1 MSFETN
7 DQLVL
12 DFLSQRLAKPVT
24 LDSRLTA
31 DLGLDSMGFLL
42 LVCDFEEEFGLSV
55 PDEGLADI
63 FTVRDIVALLEQ
75 RDAR

>member
-1 MSFETN
+1 MSFEHN
-7 DQLVL
+7 AQRVC
-12 DFLSQRLAKPVT
+12 DFLSRHLAKPVT

-55 PDEGLADI
+55 PDEDLAGV
-63 FTVRDIVALLEQ
+63 FTVRDIVTLLEQ
-75 RDAR
+75 RDVR